1 MATTSND
8 AMRKKTPFHVSLFLC
23 SDTSCSDR
31 KRGEARTHKDL
42 HAAVLLMT
50 GSYETLKPGSTSK
63 RFNTRADMVLD
74 MKSFEKQMKA
84 RRYPGLTIRSE
95 VIADEDHLTVAPAA
109 MTRGLM
115 WAFGKA
121 ENDRSLRQ
129 DV

>member
-1 MATTSND
+1 
-8 AMRKKTPFHVSLFLC
+8 
-23 SDTSCSDR
+23 
-31 KRGEARTHKDL
+31 
-42 HAAVLLMT
+42 MT

-121 ENDRSLRQ
+121 EK
-129 DV
+129 